1 MLKKISRQILLF
13 LIAIGLSFTINSFV
27 SHSQTIPNKLI
38 DLGAIAYNDRKIAD
52 IDSENLSNL
61 IYGVEGKWEDQYEA
75 YFQEDFE
82 SLSMKPRQISQK
94 LLEISEETGKRTAV
108 LWLLPQPEAL
118 NAFLITPGKEPIG
131 KQIREANERSLAIVT
146 QEFVEKVSNL
156 ANNYLPSSQLLYKWL
171 ITPIEPDLQAEKID
185 TLITCLGVGLRTLPL
200 AALHDGEHFL
210 IEKYNLTR
218 IPGFNL
224 SPITY
229 TNLSDAKVL
238 AMGATEFKNQ
248 APLPGVEVE
257 LSAIGPNPWQGV
269 TILNQDFTVANLQA
283 QRQQESFEIIHLA
296 THADFVP
303 GIPRNSYIQ
312 FFDRKVTLDRLNRL
326 QLNDPP
332 VELLVLSACQTAV
345 GDRDAEMGFAG
356 LALQSGV
363 KSVLA
368 SLWYVSDAGTLA
380 LMSEFYQQL
389 KTIPFKADA
398 LRQTQLALLQGR
410 VYLQQGELVNSR
422 GEIALPSVLANTKE
436 NNLSHPFYWA
446 SFSLIGSPW

>member
-1 MLKKISRQILLF
+1 VLKKISRQLLLF
-13 LIAIGLSFTINSFV
+13 LLAIGLSFTINSFV
-27 SHSQTIPNKLI
+27 SHWQTVTNKPNALV
-38 DLGAIAYNDRKIAD
+38 AIAYNEQKAVD

-61 IYGVEGKWEDQYEA
+61 IYGVEGKWEDQYEE

-82 SLSMKPRQISQK
+82 SLSLKPRQISQK
-94 LLEISEETGKRTAV
+94 LLEISEETGKKTAV
-108 LWLLPQPEAL
+108 LWLLPRPEAL
-118 NAFLITPGKEPIG
+118 NIFLITPGNKPIG
-131 KQIREANERSLAIVT
+131 KQIREANERSLTIVT

-171 ITPIEPDLQAEKID
+171 IAPIEPTLQAEKID
-185 TLITCLGVGLRTLPL
+185 TLITCLGVGLRTLPI
-200 AALHDGEHFL
+200 AALHDGERFL
-210 IEKYNLTR
+210 VEKYNLTR

-224 SPITY
+224 SPISY
-229 TNLSDAKVL
+229 TKLSDAKVL

-248 APLPGVEVE
+248 ASLPAVAVE
-257 LSAIGPNPWQGV
+257 LSAISPNPWQGV
-269 TILNQDFTVANLQA
+269 TILNKEFTVANLQA
-283 QRQQESFEIIHLA
+283 QRQREPFAIIHLA

-303 GIPRNSYIQ
+303 GMPRNSYIQ
-312 FFDRKVTLDRLNRL
+312 FSDRKVTLDRLNRL
-326 QLNDPP
+326 KLNEPP

-389 KTIPFKADA
+389 KRIPFKAEA

-410 VYLQQGELVNSR
+410 VYLKQGELVNSR
-422 GEIALPSVLANTKE
+422 GEIALPSVLANSKE

-446 SFSLIGSPW
+446 SFTLIGSPW